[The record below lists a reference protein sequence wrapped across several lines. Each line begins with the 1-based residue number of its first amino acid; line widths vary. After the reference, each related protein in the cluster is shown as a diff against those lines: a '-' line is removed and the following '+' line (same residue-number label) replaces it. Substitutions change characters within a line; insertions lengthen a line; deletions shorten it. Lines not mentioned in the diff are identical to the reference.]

1 MEDYKLIGKR
11 LMIARKDKDMTIEQV
26 ADRINMS
33 KSTISRYENGLVENM
48 NTPILQTLADIYN
61 VNILWL
67 LGKSEVKE
75 INKNDIKKN
84 TNSIPLLGRIAAGSP
99 ILAEENIEDYFN
111 LDSSIRAD
119 FCLKIKGDSMIDEG
133 IYNNDIVFIRKQDTL
148 ENGQIGAILIED
160 EATLKTFYK
169 EDGTVILQ
177 PANKE
182 YKPIIFTNGNIR
194 VLGRLVAVLNI
205 RN

>member
-1 MEDYKLIGKR
+1 MNNKEIFSKNLQYYISKKGINQTEFAEDLDYPATTVSNWINAKTYPRI
-11 LMIARKDKDMTIEQV
+11 DKIQEM
-26 ADRINMS
+26 ANYFGIN
-33 KSTISRYENGLVENM
+33 KSD
-48 NTPILQTLADIYN
+48 LQEEKELKERVVIN
-61 VNILWL
+61 VNQ
-67 LGKSEVKE
+67 V
-75 INKNDIKKN
+75 
-84 TNSIPLLGRIAAGSP
+84 PLVGRIAAGTP

-133 IYNNDIVFIRKQDTL
+133 IYNNDIVFIRKQDIL